1 VWERLKINAK
11 CGLQSMNR
19 KANLEDAGIDGNVI
33 LKMDLQEI
41 GWRMGGC
48 LLKLSGS

>member
-1 VWERLKINAK
+1 ME
-11 CGLQSMNR
+11 

-41 GWRMGGC
+41 GWEGVY
-48 LLKLSGS
+48 